1 MPENG
6 ISEFELS
13 AWLLGAL
20 DPDRAEE
27 LAQAVA
33 RSPALA
39 ERASGSWSACP
50 AYAPARCRS
59 PGVTGGDSSWRAVF
73 TPGISAR
80 TRSVRAFAP
89 AIVWSCG

>member
-39 ERASGSWSACP
+39 ARAKVSDARMLPVTRYAPSSGSAMSQGTSQIEPSVTRRAEP
-50 AYAPARCRS
+50 PRS
-59 PGVTGGDSSWRAVF
+59 PALGWR
-73 TPGISAR
+73 G
-80 TRSVRAFAP
+80 
-89 AIVWSCG
+89 